1 MNNYEILENG
11 EYYVFSKQEREKI
24 QLGYLY
30 TTRCSSPSEPYMI
43 FCSVEV
49 GQPLPLVRSGK
60 SQYDRGQIKS
70 FNFDSRNLLLIDE
83 VSNCAMNWLNKMQR
97 ELKEPQF
104 DESAGCTIAVIQVN
118 QGILSAFY
126 EKEEFLNAFFET
138 FDLFNTYEVKKS
150 MSNLEDFSEP

>member
-11 EYYVFSKQEREKI
+11 EYYVFSQQEREKI

-30 TTRCSSPSEPYMI
+30 TTRYSSPSEPYMI

-49 GQPLPLVRSGK
+49 GQPLPLVRIGNT
-60 SQYDRGQIKS
+60 QYDQGQIKT
-70 FNFDSRNLLLIDE
+70 FDFDSRNLILIDDAY
-83 VSNCAMNWLNKMQR
+83 NCAMSWLDKMQC

-118 QGILSAFY
+118 KGILSAFY

-138 FDLFNTYEVKKS
+138 FDLFKTYELTKNVS
-150 MSNLEDFSEP
+150 DV